1 LSRVKKNKWSKNNLD
16 HFMVIPFGAPE
27 VAHLVHQGFE
37 PVVHGLWLLSLVKH
51 EATEL
56 PLDRLPLGD
65 LGNLIALVR
74 GLEHVPILL
83 CTLQPLHL
91 IILLST

>member
-1 LSRVKKNKWSKNNLD
+1 
-16 HFMVIPFGAPE
+16 MVIPFGAPE
-27 VAHLVHQGFE
+27 VVHLVHQGFE
-37 PVVHGLWLLSLVKH
+37 PVVHGMRLLSLVKH

-56 PLDRLPLGD
+56 PLDHFPLGD
-65 LGNLIALVR
+65 LGHLISLVR
-74 GLEHVPILL
+74 GLEHVPNLL